1 MDAVSLTLAIDR
13 ETLRKARK
21 AAIDRDTSVNELVR
35 RYIEQLATEQDR
47 RAAALEDLREVFRTS
62 KARIGNATW
71 TRDELHER

>member
-1 MDAVSLTLAIDR
+1 VDAVSLTLAIDR